1 MRIWVD
7 ADACPKPVK
16 ELVFRAS
23 ERLSINAIFVANSP
37 IYLPP
42 SNHLEIIYVPKDP
55 DAADK
60 YIIQNL
66 KKEELII
73 TADIPMA
80 SEVLKKGAL
89 VVSPRGD
96 EFTEE
101 NIGDKIST
109 RNLMSELRAS
119 GMVGGGPPPMKGKDF
134 QKFSSVFDRILTK
147 LLQT

>member
-7 ADACPKPVK
+7 ADACPRVVK
-16 ELVFRAS
+16 EFIFRAS
-23 ERLSINAIFVANSP
+23 ERLKVHVVFVTNSP

-55 DAADK
+55 DAADQ

-66 KKEELII
+66 GKEDLVI

-80 SEVLKKGAL
+80 SEVLKKKAF
-89 VVSPRGD
+89 VINPRGD
-96 EFTEE
+96 EFTEK
-101 NIGDKIST
+101 NIGEKVST
-109 RNLMSELRAS
+109 RNLMSDLRSS
-119 GMVGGGPPPMKGKDF
+119 GMMGGGPPPMNSKDT
-134 QKFSSVFDRILTK
+134 QKFSSAFDRIVTK

>member
-7 ADACPKPVK
+7 ADACPIPVK

-23 ERLSINAIFVANSP
+23 ERLSINAIFVTNSP

-42 SNHLEIIYVPKDP
+42 SNYLKIIYVPKEP
-55 DAADK
+55 DAADE
-60 YIIQNL
+60 YIIDNL
-66 KKEELII
+66 KKEDLVI

-80 SEVLKKGAL
+80 SEVLKKEAL
-89 VVSPRGD
+89 VISPRGD

-101 NIGDKIST
+101 NIGEKIST
-109 RNLMSELRAS
+109 RNLMSELRTS
-119 GMVGGGPPPMKGKDF
+119 GMVGGGPPPMKGKDS
-134 QKFSSVFDRILTK
+134 QKFSSAFDRILTK

>member
-16 ELVFRAS
+16 ELVFRTS
-23 ERLSINAIFVANSP
+23 ERLSINAIFVTNSP

-42 SNHLEIIYVPKDP
+42 ANHLEIIYVPKDP
-55 DAADK
+55 DAADE

-66 KKEELII
+66 KKEDLVI

-80 SEVLKKGAL
+80 SEVLKKRAL
-89 VVSPRGD
+89 VISPRGD
-96 EFTEE
+96 ELTEE
-101 NIGDKIST
+101 NIGEKIST
-109 RNLMSELRAS
+109 RNLMSELRTS
-119 GMVGGGPPPMKGKDF
+119 GMIGGGPPPMKGKDIH
-134 QKFSSVFDRILTK
+134 KFSSAFDRILTK